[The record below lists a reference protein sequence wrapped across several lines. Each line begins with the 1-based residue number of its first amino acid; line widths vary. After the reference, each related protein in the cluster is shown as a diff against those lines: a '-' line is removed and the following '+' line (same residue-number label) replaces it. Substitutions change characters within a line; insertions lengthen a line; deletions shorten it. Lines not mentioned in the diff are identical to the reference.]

1 MTMYSGT
8 VLMLRL
14 LRSSLSVE
22 ASFGTLLSGVI
33 MYLPQEI
40 IRKKRDGEVLTEAEI
55 RFFIQGVADNTVSEG
70 QIAAFAMAIFF
81 NEMSMPER
89 IALTCAM
96 RDSGMVMD
104 WSHMNFDGPI
114 VDKHSTGGVGD
125 VTSLMLGPMVAACG
139 GYVPMISGRGLGH
152 TGGTLDKLESIPG
165 YNITPDNKRFG
176 EVVKQAGVAIIGQTG
191 DLAPADKRVYATR
204 DITATVDNI
213 SLITAS
219 ILSKKLAAGLDSLV
233 MDVKVGSGA
242 FMPTYEASEELAKSI
257 VAVANGAGTKT
268 TAILTDMNQVL
279 ASSAGNAVE
288 VREAVR
294 FLTGEYRNPR
304 LYEVTMASC
313 AEMLV
318 LGNLASDETQ
328 AREKLDQ
335 VLNNGQAA
343 ERFGKMIAGLGGP
356 ADFVENYADYLPK
369 AEIIKPVL
377 AERSGVVSAMDTRAI
392 GMAVVGMGGGR
403 RVASDEIDYAVGF
416 DQFVQLGDKVDSETP
431 LAMIHARDEAQWQ
444 QAAQALRNA
453 VEIGTSYTSTPDV
466 YRKIRIEDI

>member
-1 MTMYSGT
+1 
-8 VLMLRL
+8 
-14 LRSSLSVE
+14 
-22 ASFGTLLSGVI
+22 

-40 IRKKRDGEVLTEAEI
+40 IRKKRDGEILTADEI
-55 RFFIQGVADNTVSEG
+55 NFFIQGVAKNTVSEG
-70 QIAAFAMAIFF
+70 QIAAFAMTIFF
-81 NEMSMPER
+81 NEMTMPER

-96 RDSGMVMD
+96 RDSGMVID

-139 GYVPMISGRGLGH
+139 GFVPMISGRGLGH

-165 YNITPDNKRFG
+165 YNITPNNDVFG
-176 EVVKQAGVAIIGQTG
+176 KVTKEAGVAIIGQTG

-242 FMPTYEASEELAKSI
+242 FMPTYEASEELARSI

-279 ASSAGNAVE
+279 ASSAGNALE

-304 LYEVTMASC
+304 LLEVTMASC
-313 AEMLV
+313 CEMLV
-318 LGNLASDETQ
+318 LGKLAESTEQ
-328 AREKLDQ
+328 AEQMLMTVLD
-335 VLNNGQAA
+335 NGKAA
-343 ERFGKMIAGLGGP
+343 ECFNKMVAGLGGP
-356 ADFVENYADYLPK
+356 SDFVNNYNKYLPQ
-369 AEIIKPVL
+369 AEIIKPVF
-377 AERSGVVSAMDTRAI
+377 ADTSGTIIGMDTRAI

-403 RVASDEIDYAVGF
+403 RVATDSIDYAVGF
-416 DQFVQLGDKVDSETP
+416 DQFARLGDAVDANQP
-431 LAMIHARDEAQWQ
+431 LAVIHARNEQQWQ
-444 QAAQALRNA
+444 EAANSLKAAIQIGEKSQYQA
-453 VEIGTSYTSTPDV
+453 TPNV
-466 YRKIRIEDI
+466 YAKIRAEDL

>member
-1 MTMYSGT
+1 
-8 VLMLRL
+8 
-14 LRSSLSVE
+14 
-22 ASFGTLLSGVI
+22 

-40 IRKKRDGEVLTEAEI
+40 IRKKRDGEVLTADEI
-55 RFFIQGVADNTVSEG
+55 NFFIQGVANNTVSEG
-70 QIAAFAMAIFF
+70 QIAAFAMTIFF
-81 NEMSMPER
+81 NEMTMDER

-96 RDSGMVMD
+96 RDSGMVID
-104 WSHMNFDGPI
+104 WSHMNFGGPI

-139 GYVPMISGRGLGH
+139 GFVPMISGRGLGH

-165 YNITPDNKRFG
+165 YNITPSNDVFG
-176 EVVKQAGVAIIGQTG
+176 QVTKDAGVAIIGQTG

-219 ILSKKLAAGLDSLV
+219 ILSKKLAAGLESLV

-304 LYEVTMASC
+304 LLEVTMASC

-318 LGNLASDETQ
+318 LGKLAENTEN
-328 AREKLDQ
+328 ARAKLME
-335 VLNNGQAA
+335 VLDNGKAA
-343 ERFGKMIAGLGGP
+343 ECFGKMVAGLGGP
-356 ADFVENYADYLPK
+356 ADFVENYDNYLEK
-369 AEIIKPVL
+369 AAIIKPVY
-377 AERSGVVSAMDTRAI
+377 ATETGIVSAMDTRAI
-392 GMAVVGMGGGR
+392 GMAVVAMGGGR
-403 RVASDEIDYAVGF
+403 RVATDEIDYAVGF
-416 DQFVQLGDKVDSETP
+416 DEFIRLGEVADSDKP
-431 LAMIHARDEAQWQ
+431 LAVIHARTEEQWEEA
-444 QAAQALRNA
+444 AKALRSA
-453 VEIGTSYTSTPDV
+453 IKVGGEYTPTPEV
-466 YRKIRIEDI
+466 YRQIRAEDI

>member
-1 MTMYSGT
+1 
-8 VLMLRL
+8 
-14 LRSSLSVE
+14 
-22 ASFGTLLSGVI
+22 

-40 IRKKRDGEVLTEAEI
+40 IRKKRDGEVLTADEI
-55 RFFIQGVADNTVSEG
+55 NFFIQGVANNTVSEG
-70 QIAAFAMAIFF
+70 QIAAFAMTIFF
-81 NEMSMPER
+81 NEMTMGER

-96 RDSGMVMD
+96 RDSGMVID
-104 WSHMNFDGPI
+104 WSHMNFGGPI

-139 GYVPMISGRGLGH
+139 GFVPMISGRGLGH

-165 YNITPDNKRFG
+165 YNITPSNDVFG
-176 EVVKQAGVAIIGQTG
+176 QVTKDAGVAIIGQTG

-219 ILSKKLAAGLDSLV
+219 ILSKKLAAGLESLV

-304 LYEVTMASC
+304 LLEVTMASC

-318 LGNLASDETQ
+318 LGKLAENTED
-328 AREKLDQ
+328 ARAKLMEALD
-335 VLNNGQAA
+335 NGKAA
-343 ERFGKMIAGLGGP
+343 ACFGKMVAGLGGP
-356 ADFVENYADYLPK
+356 ADFVENYDNYLEK
-369 AEIIKPVL
+369 AEIIKPVY
-377 AERSGVVSAMDTRAI
+377 ATETGIVSAMDTRAI
-392 GMAVVGMGGGR
+392 GMAVVAMGGGR
-403 RVASDEIDYAVGF
+403 RVATDEIDYAVGF
-416 DQFVQLGDKVDSETP
+416 DEFIRLGEVADSDKP
-431 LAMIHARDEAQWQ
+431 LAVIHARSEEQWEES
-444 QAAQALRNA
+444 AKALRSA
-453 VEIGTSYTSTPDV
+453 IKVGGEYTPTPEV
-466 YRKIRIEDI
+466 YRQIRAEDI

>member
-1 MTMYSGT
+1 
-8 VLMLRL
+8 
-14 LRSSLSVE
+14 
-22 ASFGTLLSGVI
+22 

-40 IRKKRDGEVLTEAEI
+40 IRKKRDGEVLSAEEI
-55 RFFIQGVADNTVSEG
+55 QFFIQGVAKSEVSEG

-96 RDSGMVMD
+96 RDSGMVINWD
-104 WSHMNFDGPI
+104 YMNFGGPI

-139 GYVPMISGRGLGH
+139 GFVPMISGRGLGH

-165 YNITPDNKRFG
+165 YNITPNNDVFG
-176 EVVKQAGVAIIGQTG
+176 DVTKDAGVAIIGQTG

-288 VREAVR
+288 VREAVQ

-304 LYEVTMASC
+304 LLEITLALCS
-313 AEMLV
+313 EMLV
-318 LGNLASDETQ
+318 LGKLADDTED
-328 AREKLDQ
+328 ARKKLMA
-335 VLNNGQAA
+335 VLDNGKAA
-343 ERFGKMIAGLGGP
+343 ECFGKMVAGLDGP
-356 ADFVENYADYLPK
+356 VDFVENYDNYLEK
-369 AEIIKPVL
+369 AEIIKPVY
-377 AERSGVVSAMDTRAI
+377 AKENGVVSSMDTRAI
-392 GMAVVGMGGGR
+392 GMAVVAMGGGR
-403 RVASDEIDYAVGF
+403 RVATDSIDYAVGF
-416 DQFVQLGDKVDSETP
+416 DQFIRLGEVASSEKP
-431 LAMIHARDEAQWQ
+431 LAVIHARTEAQWSE
-444 QAAQALRNA
+444 AADALHKA
-453 VEIGTSYTSTPDV
+453 IKVGGEYQETPDV
-466 YRKIRIEDI
+466 YRQFRSQDV

>member
-1 MTMYSGT
+1 MT
-8 VLMLRL
+8 LRQGHL
-14 LRSSLSVE
+14 
-22 ASFGTLLSGVI
+22 AAHFTLEQN

-40 IRKKRDGEVLTEAEI
+40 IRKKRDGEVLTREEI
-55 RFFIQGVADNTVSEG
+55 NFFIQGVAKNTVSEG

-81 NEMSMPER
+81 QEMTMDER

-96 RDSGMVMD
+96 RDSGMVINWD
-104 WSHMNFDGPI
+104 HMNFDGPI

-165 YNITPDNKRFG
+165 YNITPNNDVFG
-176 EVVKQAGVAIIGQTG
+176 AVTKKAGVAIIGQTG

-219 ILSKKLAAGLDSLV
+219 ILSKKLAAGLESLV

-257 VAVANGAGTKT
+257 VAVANGAGTNT

-304 LYEVTMASC
+304 LLEVTMASC
-313 AEMLV
+313 AEMLI
-318 LGNLASDETQ
+318 LGNLAKDEQQ
-328 AREKLDQ
+328 AREMLTKVLD
-335 VLNNGQAA
+335 NGEAA
-343 ERFGKMIAGLGGP
+343 NRFGTMVHGLGGP
-356 ADFVENYADYLPK
+356 ADFVEQYDNYLDTAQV
-369 AEIIKPVL
+369 IKPVL
-377 AERSGVVSAMDTRAI
+377 ADSEGVVSAMDTRAI

-403 RVASDEIDYAVGF
+403 RVASDTIDYAVGF
-416 DQFVQLGDKVDSETP
+416 DSFVRLGDRVEIGSPIAT
-431 LAMIHARDEAQWQ
+431 IHARNEQQWQ
-444 QAAQALRNA
+444 QAAAELKQAIK
-453 VEIGTSYTSTPDV
+453 VSTSYTSTPDV
-466 YRKIRIEDI
+466 YRKIRANDV

>member
-1 MTMYSGT
+1 
-8 VLMLRL
+8 
-14 LRSSLSVE
+14 
-22 ASFGTLLSGVI
+22 

-40 IRKKRDGEVLTEAEI
+40 IRKKRDGEILTDEEI
-55 RFFIQGVADNTVSEG
+55 QFFIQGVADESVSEG

-81 NEMSMPER
+81 NEMTMPER

-96 RDSGMVMD
+96 RDSGMVID
-104 WSHMNFDGPI
+104 WSAKNFGGPI

-139 GYVPMISGRGLGH
+139 GFVPMISGRGLGH

-165 YNITPDNKRFG
+165 YDITPTNEVFG
-176 EVVKQAGVAIIGQTG
+176 DVTKDAGVAIIGQTG

-219 ILSKKLAAGLDSLV
+219 ILSKKLAAGLESLV

-242 FMPTYEASEELAKSI
+242 FMPTYEASEELARSI

-279 ASSAGNAVE
+279 ASTAGNALE
-288 VREAVR
+288 VREAVQ
-294 FLTGEYRNPR
+294 FLKGEYRNPR
-304 LYEVTMASC
+304 LFEVTMALC

-318 LGNLASDETQ
+318 LAHLASDTEQ
-328 AREKLDQ
+328 ARKKLQ
-335 VLNNGQAA
+335 EVLDNGKAA
-343 ERFGKMIAGLGGP
+343 ECFGKMIAGLNGP
-356 ADFVENYADYLPK
+356 KDFMDNYDQYLEK
-369 AEIIKPVL
+369 AEIIKPVY
-377 AERSGVVSAMDTRAI
+377 SDQTGTVSAMDTRAI

-403 RVASDEIDYAVGF
+403 RVSTDKIDYAVGF
-416 DQFVQLGDKVDSETP
+416 EQFIRLGEIADSNKP
-431 LAMIHARDEAQWQ
+431 LAVIHARSESQWQ
-444 QAAQALRNA
+444 DAAKALKA
-453 VEIGTSYTSTPDV
+453 AIQVGGEYQPTPDV
-466 YRKIRIEDI
+466 YRQIRAEDV

>member
-1 MTMYSGT
+1 
-8 VLMLRL
+8 
-14 LRSSLSVE
+14 
-22 ASFGTLLSGVI
+22 

-40 IRKKRDGEVLTEAEI
+40 IRKKRDGEVLTADEI
-55 RFFIQGVADNTVSEG
+55 NFFIQGVANNTVSEG
-70 QIAAFAMAIFF
+70 QIAAFAMTIFF
-81 NEMSMPER
+81 NEMTMDER

-96 RDSGMVMD
+96 RDSGMVID
-104 WSHMNFDGPI
+104 WSHMNFGGPI

-139 GYVPMISGRGLGH
+139 GFVPMISGRGLGH

-165 YNITPDNKRFG
+165 YNITPSNDVFG
-176 EVVKQAGVAIIGQTG
+176 QVTKDAGVAIIGQTG

-219 ILSKKLAAGLDSLV
+219 ILSKKLAAGLESLV

-304 LYEVTMASC
+304 LLEVTMASC

-318 LGNLASDETQ
+318 LGKLAENTED
-328 AREKLDQ
+328 ARAKLME
-335 VLNNGQAA
+335 VLDNGKAA
-343 ERFGKMIAGLGGP
+343 ECFGKMVAGLGGP
-356 ADFVENYADYLPK
+356 ADFVENYDNYLEK
-369 AEIIKPVL
+369 AAIIKPVY
-377 AERSGVVSAMDTRAI
+377 ATETGIVSAMDTRDI
-392 GMAVVGMGGGR
+392 GMAVVAMGGGR
-403 RVASDEIDYAVGF
+403 RVATDEIDYAVGF
-416 DQFVQLGDKVDSETP
+416 DEFIRLGEVADSDKP
-431 LAMIHARDEAQWQ
+431 LAVIHARTEEQWEEA
-444 QAAQALRNA
+444 AKALRSA
-453 VEIGTSYTSTPDV
+453 IKVGGEYTPTPEV
-466 YRKIRIEDI
+466 YRQIRAEDI